1 MVFRSIYVKGSHFPA
16 TVPFPTVTIVPLSVP
31 LAGDSASEKTLTES
45 EFWKSEIILNSLNFV
60 DEATDVDGEN
70 FKDVAHRIQ
79 VKH

>member
-1 MVFRSIYVKGSHFPA
+1 
-16 TVPFPTVTIVPLSVP
+16 VPLSVP
-31 LAGDSASEKTLTES
+31 LAGDSASEKSLSES

-79 VKH
+79 VGLLTLSSSFLLF